1 MTTKTAADEMMAARE
16 AIAAALDAKI
26 GNMPEWQAFR
36 AADRALLALALSQP
50 SASKSIPIPR
60 PRLRIN
66 DGAPIPYM
74 TLADKALTE
83 ADKPLTTAEVVD
95 YIGKHRPLPNPPGD
109 RQRVKIT
116 IQSSLS
122 KDERFRSVPWQGGR
136 AWWYANRPV
145 P

>member
-1 MTTKTAADEMMAARE
+1 MTTNTAADEMMAARE

-74 TLADKALTE
+74 TLADKALPE

-95 YIGKHRPLPNPPGD
+95 YIGKHRPLPNPP
-109 RQRVKIT
+109 R
-116 IQSSLS
+116 
-122 KDERFRSVPWQGGR
+122 
-136 AWWYANRPV
+136 
-145 P
+145 